1 MLLRCN
7 QKNFFF
13 TFIPAVLQKRKMKA
27 LFEILFKGVES
38 YLENFNKLYDETLEK
53 SRFCATAADLKQYLP
68 SAEIIDTSSFVARTF
83 SIINPN
89 MNNIPV
95 LRLKDGKGAMMIKSK
110 KTIRQ
115 VIIKCP
121 GITELQLETIRNI
134 KPAGSVFWV
143 NDTPLNYQENGSD
156 QPLNISND
164 GELTAVKSSQIAVLN
179 SIAYS
184 FKEVQQ
190 HLQTPHAPADAQKNS
205 DITKMEI
212 ENKLTGEI
220 ATHEH
225 PDENIIFERED
236 WLNFEQML
244 NS

>member
-7 QKNFFF
+7 QKTFFF
-13 TFIPAVLQKRKMKA
+13 TFIPAVLQKRKMRA

-38 YLENFNKLYDETLEK
+38 YLENFNKLYEDTLAK
-53 SRFCATAADLKQYLP
+53 ARLCATAADLKQYLP

-83 SIINPN
+83 SIINPD

-115 VIIKCP
+115 VVIKCP
-121 GITELQLETIRNI
+121 GITELQLKTIQNI

-143 NDTPLNYQENGSD
+143 NDTPLNYQENGNELA
-156 QPLNISND
+156 LNISKD
-164 GELTAVKSSQIAVLN
+164 GELTAVRSSQIAVLN

-190 HLQTPHAPADAQKNS
+190 HLQTPHAPEDAQKNS

-212 ENKLTGEI
+212 ENKLIGEI

-236 WLNFEQML
+236 WLNFELML